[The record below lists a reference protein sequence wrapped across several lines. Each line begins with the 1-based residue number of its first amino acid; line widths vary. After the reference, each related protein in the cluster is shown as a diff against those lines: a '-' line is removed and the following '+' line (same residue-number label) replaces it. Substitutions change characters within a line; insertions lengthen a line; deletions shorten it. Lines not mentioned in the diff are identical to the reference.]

1 MKKNINTPYWWLI
14 PTGLLINSGILLI
27 HHFHPLPDFLLG
39 TLQGIGLALMICAL
53 LKQKI
58 KPA

>member
-14 PTGLLINSGILLI
+14 PTGLLINSGTLFI
-27 HHFHPLPDFLLG
+27 HHFHPLPDSLLG
-39 TLQGIGLALMICAL
+39 ILQGIGIALMISAL